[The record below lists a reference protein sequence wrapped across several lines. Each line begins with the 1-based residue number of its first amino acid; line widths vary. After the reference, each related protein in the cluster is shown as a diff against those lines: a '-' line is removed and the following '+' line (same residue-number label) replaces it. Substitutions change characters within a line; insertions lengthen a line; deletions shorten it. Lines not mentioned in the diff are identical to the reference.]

1 MMVGNAL
8 LVTIAILLGYL
19 FWLMGELKFIA
30 PYKVVLFH
38 AYGNIALG
46 WLGLLFLNVFAAVYL
61 IGRKFFLKD
70 AGRKLWHVD
79 IEANRGLLHVP
90 RLDVDEELF

>member
-1 MMVGNAL
+1 MVGSAL

-19 FWLMGELKFIA
+19 FWLLGELKFMA
-30 PYKVVLFH
+30 SYRGVLFH
-38 AYGNIALG
+38 AYGNIGLA

-79 IEANRGLLHVP
+79 IEAHRGLFPLP
-90 RLDVDEELF
+90 DKDEGTF

>member
-1 MMVGNAL
+1 MVGNAL

-19 FWLMGELKFIA
+19 FWLMGELKFA
-30 PYKVVLFH
+30 ASYNGVLFH
-38 AYGNIALG
+38 AYGNLVLA
-46 WLGLLFLNVFAAVYL
+46 WLALLFLNVFAAVYL

-79 IEANRGLLHVP
+79 MEVNRGLLPGPHP
-90 RLDVDEELF
+90 GGDEEAF

>member
-1 MMVGNAL
+1 MVGNAL

-38 AYGNIALG
+38 AYGKIVLG

-61 IGRKFFLKD
+61 IGRKFLLKD

-79 IEANRGLLHVP
+79 IEANRGLIHVP
-90 RLDVDEELF
+90 LPNEDVETF

>member
-1 MMVGNAL
+1 MVGNAL
-8 LVTIAILLGYL
+8 LAAIAILLAYL

-38 AYGNIALG
+38 QYGNIVLA

-90 RLDVDEELF
+90 RPGLDEEPF

>member
-1 MMVGNAL
+1 LVGNAL

-38 AYGNIALG
+38 QYGHIVLA

-90 RLDVDEELF
+90 RPDLDEEPF

>member
-1 MMVGNAL
+1 MVGNAL

-19 FWLMGELKFIA
+19 FWLMGELKFVA
-30 PYKVVLFH
+30 PYKAVLFR
-38 AYGNIALG
+38 AYGDIILA

-61 IGRKFFLKD
+61 VARKFFLKD

-79 IEANRGLLHVP
+79 IEAGRGLIHVP
-90 RLDVDEELF
+90 RQDVDEEPF

>member
-1 MMVGNAL
+1 MVGNAV

-30 PYKVVLFH
+30 PYKGVLFR

-46 WLGLLFLNVFAAVYL
+46 WLGLVVPKCICCGLPDRTHV
-61 IGRKFFLKD
+61 FLKD
-70 AGRKLWHVD
+70 AGRKLWHVG
-79 IEANRGLLHVP
+79 IEANRSFIQVP
-90 RLDVDEELF
+90 RHDLDEEPF